1 MGQTATGPRPA
12 PSVPPAAT
20 DARGRAARDSLRAA
34 TPGKRAWWKTTFVWV
49 LRLGVL
55 AAASWAMLL
64 PYPYQTGGPFRFLPA
79 KRVEVRSEVE
89 GLVDKVLVKE
99 GQWVKQGQAIATLS
113 DRTHRKNLKAAQAK
127 LDESRA
133 ELQLLKAGP
142 KREEIERAKADV
154 RTAETILAW
163 SGPRAERFAQL
174 YAQKLVSEQEHENAL
189 RQRDVDKAMLD
200 EAKANLKVVTSGA
213 RPEQIKAV
221 QAEIRSLQ
229 ALVDNYRTDVQ
240 RTTLK
245 SPIAGWVV
253 TPRIEELAGTYLKP
267 GQRDLVVQ
275 IEDSR
280 TIRAEVEVPE
290 EDVGAVSVGAEV
302 KVVPWAFHDVTFHGK
317 VTTIAPVAATNAA
330 ESSTATVLGPAQ
342 GATQVALSGS
352 PERAVRVITEI
363 PNPDG
368 LLKTD
373 MTGYAKITTGDRPVW
388 DVLFRPIIRWFKVE
402 VWYWIP

>member
-12 PSVPPAAT
+12 PSVPPAAS
-20 DARGRAARDSLRAA
+20 DARGRAARDSRGAA
-34 TPGKRAWWKTTFVWV
+34 TPGKRAWWKTTLVWA

-113 DRTHRKNLKAAQAK
+113 GRTHRKNLKAAQAK

-133 ELQLLKAGP
+133 DLQLLRAGP
-142 KREEIERAKADV
+142 KREEIERAQADV
-154 RTAETILAW
+154 RTAETSLAW

-174 YAQKLVSEQEHENAL
+174 YAQNLVSEQEHENAL
-189 RQRDVDKAMLD
+189 RQRDVDQAMLD

-229 ALVDNYRTDVQ
+229 ALVDNFRTDVQ

-290 EDVGAVSVGAEV
+290 EDVGGVSVGAEV
-302 KVVPWAFHDVTFHGK
+302 KVVPWAFHDITFHGK

-342 GATQVALSGS
+342 GATHVALSGS

-373 MTGYAKITTGDRPVW
+373 MTGYAKIAIGDRPVW